1 MNLDKYYRC
10 YANIDL
16 DNIRKNAEN
25 LKAKLEPSTGMLG
38 VIKTDAY
45 GHGAVPVAKA
55 IDDICSGF
63 AVATAYEAHNLRT
76 HGIDKPIFLLGYSTE
91 YDFDVILNDDLIP
104 CVSGI
109 ERAKVLSDYAK
120 DAGKTVKLN
129 VAVDTGM
136 GRIGY
141 EPTEDSADEIV
152 EISKLDNIEVYS
164 LFTHFAK
171 ADYKDK
177 AHADSQLAKFDVFI
191 KILKDKG
198 LDIPIYQCANSAAI
212 MEMPETSMSLS
223 RAGIALYGLYPSD
236 EMDKENIELFP
247 AMSLYSHVIYV
258 KDVPQGTGISYGS
271 TYVTDEPMKIATIP
285 VGYGDGYPRGLSNKG
300 MVIIKGNKVPIV
312 GRVCMD
318 QFMVDVTGLDVEEGD
333 LVTLMGTDGDETIS
347 ADDIANEMGTINYEI
362 VCDVGKRVPRVYI
375 KDGKIVGSKDYYDD
389 KYEIEV

>member
-1 MNLDKYYRC
+1 MNLDKYFRC
-10 YANIDL
+10 YAKIDL

-25 LKAKLEPSTGMLG
+25 LKAKLKDDTGMLG

-55 IDDICSGF
+55 IDSICSGF
-63 AVATAYEAHNLRT
+63 AVATAYEAHNLRA

-91 YDFDVILNDDLIP
+91 YDFDVILEDDLIP

-164 LFTHFAK
+164 MFTHFAK

-177 AHADSQLAKFDVFI
+177 SDADKQLAEFDVFI
-191 KILKDKG
+191 KLLESKG
-198 LDIPIYQCANSAAI
+198 LKVPVYQCANSAAI

-223 RAGIALYGLYPSD
+223 RAGIALYGLYP
-236 EMDKENIELFP
+236 ILP
-247 AMSLYSHVIYV
+247 
-258 KDVPQGTGISYGS
+258 
-271 TYVTDEPMKIATIP
+271 IP
-285 VGYGDGYPRGLSNKG
+285 VSTATFSFTVLPAS
-300 MVIIKGNKVPIV
+300 
-312 GRVCMD
+312 
-318 QFMVDVTGLDVEEGD
+318 F
-333 LVTLMGTDGDETIS
+333 
-347 ADDIANEMGTINYEI
+347 A
-362 VCDVGKRVPRVYI
+362 
-375 KDGKIVGSKDYYDD
+375 
-389 KYEIEV
+389 

>member
-1 MNLDKYYRC
+1 MNLDKYFRC
-10 YANIDL
+10 YATINL

-25 LKAKLEPSTGMLG
+25 LKAKLKDDTGMLG

-55 IDDICSGF
+55 IDDICFGF
-63 AVATAYEAHNLRT
+63 AVATAAEAHNLRA
-76 HGIDKPIFLLGYSTE
+76 HGIDKPLFLLGYSTE
-91 YDFDVILNDDLIP
+91 YDFDQIINDDLIP

-109 ERAKVLSDYAK
+109 ERAKLLSDYAK

-141 EPTEDSADEIV
+141 APNSDSADEII

-164 LFTHFAK
+164 MFTHFAK

-177 AHADSQLAKFDVFI
+177 ADADRQLAEFDVFI
-191 KILKDKG
+191 KLLESKG
-198 LDIPIYQCANSAAI
+198 LKIPVYQCANSAAI

-223 RAGIALYGLYPSD
+223 RAGIALYGQYPSD
-236 EMDKENIELFP
+236 EMDKSFELYP

-258 KDVPQGTGISYGS
+258 KDVPAGKGISYGS
-271 TYVTDEPMKIATIP
+271 TFVTDKPMKIATIP
-285 VGYGDGYPRGLSNKG
+285 VGYGDGYPRALSNKG
-300 MVIIKGNKVPIV
+300 SVIIKGRKVPIL

-318 QFMVDVTGLDVEEGD
+318 QFMVDVTGLDVAEGD
-333 LVTLMGTDGDETIS
+333 LVTLVGTDGDETITI
-347 ADDIANEMGTINYEI
+347 DDLANIVGTINYEI
-362 VCDVGKRVPRVYI
+362 VCDVGKRVPRVYLR
-375 KDGKIVGSKDYYDD
+375 DGKIVGSKDYYDD
-389 KYEIEV
+389 KYEI

>member
-1 MNLDKYYRC
+1 MNLDKYFRC
-10 YANIDL
+10 YAKIDL

-25 LKAKLEPSTGMLG
+25 LKAKLKDDTGMLG

-55 IDDICSGF
+55 IDNICSGF
-63 AVATAYEAHNLRT
+63 AVATAYEAHNLRA

-91 YDFDVILNDDLIP
+91 YDFDVILEDDLIP

-120 DAGKTVKLN
+120 DVGKTVKLN

-141 EPTEDSADEIV
+141 EPNEASADEII

-164 LFTHFAK
+164 MFTHFAK

-177 AHADSQLAKFDVFI
+177 SDADKQLAEFEVFT
-191 KILKDKG
+191 KLLESKG
-198 LDIPIYQCANSAAI
+198 LSVPVYQCANSAAI

-236 EMDKENIELFP
+236 EMDKENVELYP
-247 AMSLYSHVIYV
+247 AMSLYSHIIYV
-258 KDVPQGTGISYGS
+258 KDVPEGTGISYGS
-271 TYVTDEPMKIATIP
+271 TFVTDKQMKIATIP
-285 VGYGDGYPRGLSNKG
+285 VGYGDGYPRLLSGKG
-300 MVIIKGNKVPIV
+300 SVIVKGHKVPIL

-318 QFMVDVTGLDVEEGD
+318 QFMVDVTGLDVAEGD

-347 ADDIANEMGTINYEI
+347 ADDIANEVGTINYEI

-375 KDGKIVGSKDYYDD
+375 QDGKIIGSKDYYDD
-389 KYEIEV
+389 KYEI

>member
-1 MNLDKYYRC
+1 
-10 YANIDL
+10 
-16 DNIRKNAEN
+16 
-25 LKAKLEPSTGMLG
+25 
-38 VIKTDAY
+38 
-45 GHGAVPVAKA
+45 
-55 IDDICSGF
+55 
-63 AVATAYEAHNLRT
+63 
-76 HGIDKPIFLLGYSTE
+76 
-91 YDFDVILNDDLIP
+91 
-104 CVSGI
+104 
-109 ERAKVLSDYAK
+109 
-120 DAGKTVKLN
+120 
-129 VAVDTGM
+129 
-136 GRIGY
+136 
-141 EPTEDSADEIV
+141 
-152 EISKLDNIEVYS
+152 
-164 LFTHFAK
+164 
-171 ADYKDK
+171 
-177 AHADSQLAKFDVFI
+177 
-191 KILKDKG
+191 
-198 LDIPIYQCANSAAI
+198 

-375 KDGKIVGSKDYYDD
+375 KDGSIVGSKDYYDD

>member
-1 MNLDKYYRC
+1 MNLDKYFRC
-10 YANIDL
+10 YAKIDL

-25 LKAKLEPSTGMLG
+25 LKAKLKDDTGMLG

-55 IDDICSGF
+55 IDNICSGF
-63 AVATAYEAHNLRT
+63 AVATAYEAHNLRA

-91 YDFDVILNDDLIP
+91 YDFDVILEDDLIP

-141 EPTEDSADEIV
+141 KPNETSADEII

-164 LFTHFAK
+164 MFTHFAK

-177 AHADSQLAKFDVFI
+177 ADADKQFAEFDVFI
-191 KILKDKG
+191 KLLESKG
-198 LDIPIYQCANSAAI
+198 LNVPAYQCANSAAI

-223 RAGIALYGLYPSD
+223 RAGIALYGLYPSE
-236 EMDKENIELFP
+236 EMDKENVELYP
-247 AMSLYSHVIYV
+247 AMSLYSHIIYV
-258 KDVPQGTGISYGS
+258 KDVPEGTGISYGS
-271 TYVTDEPMKIATIP
+271 TFVTDKPMKIATIP
-285 VGYGDGYPRGLSNKG
+285 VGYGDGYPRLLSGKG
-300 MVIIKGNKVPIV
+300 SVIVKGHKVPIL

-318 QFMVDVTGLDVEEGD
+318 QFMVDVTGLDVAEGD

-347 ADDIANEMGTINYEI
+347 ADDIANIVGTINYEI

-375 KDGKIVGSKDYYDD
+375 QDGKIIGSKDYYDD
-389 KYEIEV
+389 KYEI

>member
-1 MNLDKYYRC
+1 MNLDKYFRC
-10 YANIDL
+10 YAKIDL

-25 LKAKLEPSTGMLG
+25 LKAKLKEDTGMLG

-63 AVATAYEAHNLRT
+63 AVATAYEAHNLRA

-91 YDFDVILNDDLIP
+91 YDFDVILEDDLIP

-141 EPTEDSADEIV
+141 KPNETSADEII

-164 LFTHFAK
+164 MFTHFAK

-177 AHADSQLAKFDVFI
+177 ADADRQLAEFDVFT
-191 KILKDKG
+191 KLLESKG
-198 LDIPIYQCANSAAI
+198 LKVPVYQCANSAAI

-236 EMDKENIELFP
+236 EMDKENVELYP

-258 KDVPQGTGISYGS
+258 KDVPEGTGISYGS
-271 TYVTDEPMKIATIP
+271 TFVTDKPMKIATIP
-285 VGYGDGYPRGLSNKG
+285 VGYGDGYPRLLSSKG
-300 MVIIKGNKVPIV
+300 SVIIKGHKVPIL

-318 QFMVDVTGLDVEEGD
+318 QFMVDVTGLDVAEGD

-347 ADDIANEMGTINYEI
+347 CDDIANEVGTINYEI

-375 KDGKIVGSKDYYDD
+375 QDRKIIGSKDYYDD
-389 KYEIEV
+389 KYDI

>member
-1 MNLDKYYRC
+1 MNLDKYFRC
-10 YANIDL
+10 YAKIDL

-25 LKAKLEPSTGMLG
+25 LKAKLKGETGMLG

-55 IDDICSGF
+55 TYDICSGF
-63 AVATAYEAHNLRT
+63 AVATAYEAHNLRA

-91 YDFDVILNDDLIP
+91 YDFDVILEDDLIP
-104 CVSGI
+104 CVSNI
-109 ERAKVLSDYAK
+109 DRAKVLSDYAK

-141 EPTEDSADEIV
+141 EPNEKSVDEII

-177 AHADSQLAKFDVFI
+177 ADADRQLAEFDVFT
-191 KILKDKG
+191 KLLESKG
-198 LDIPIYQCANSAAI
+198 LSVPVYQCANSAAI

-236 EMDKENIELFP
+236 EMDKDNVELYP

-258 KDVPQGTGISYGS
+258 KDVPEGTGISYGS
-271 TYVTDEPMKIATIP
+271 TFVTDKPMKIATIP
-285 VGYGDGYPRGLSNKG
+285 VGYGDGYPRLLSGKG
-300 MVIIKGNKVPIV
+300 SVIIKGHKVPIL

-318 QFMVDVTGLDVEEGD
+318 QFMVDVTGLDVAEGD

-347 ADDIANEMGTINYEI
+347 ADDIANEVGTINYEI

-375 KDGKIVGSKDYYDD
+375 QDGNIIGSKDYYDD
-389 KYEIEV
+389 KYEI

>member
-1 MNLDKYYRC
+1 MNLDKYFRC
-10 YANIDL
+10 YAKIDL

-25 LKAKLEPSTGMLG
+25 LKAKLKGETGMLG

-63 AVATAYEAHNLRT
+63 AVATAYEAHNLRA

-91 YDFDVILNDDLIP
+91 YDFDVILEDDLIP

-141 EPTEDSADEIV
+141 KPNETSADEIIG
-152 EISKLDNIEVYS
+152 ISKLDNIEIYS
-164 LFTHFAK
+164 MFTHFAK

-177 AHADSQLAKFDVFI
+177 ADADKQLAEFDVFT
-191 KILKDKG
+191 KLLESKG
-198 LDIPIYQCANSAAI
+198 LKVPVYQCANSAAI

-236 EMDKENIELFP
+236 EMNKENVELFP
-247 AMSLYSHVIYV
+247 VMSLYSHVIYV
-258 KDVPQGTGISYGS
+258 KDVPEGTGISYGS
-271 TYVTDEPMKIATIP
+271 TFVTDKPMKIATIP
-285 VGYGDGYPRGLSNKG
+285 VGYGDGYPRLLSGKG
-300 MVIIKGNKVPIV
+300 SVIVKGHKVPIL

-318 QFMVDVTGLDVEEGD
+318 QFMVDVTGLDVAEGD

-347 ADDIANEMGTINYEI
+347 ADDIANEVGTINYEI

-375 KDGKIVGSKDYYDD
+375 QDGKIIGSKDYYDD
-389 KYEIEV
+389 KYEI